1 MYINVIDVH
10 SYFIMANLQ
19 IRIDDYIRDRAQEV
33 ASSMGLDL
41 ASSVRMFFYQM
52 VRENGLP
59 FQPKADPFYSASNMA
74 HLKQVVDDLNAGKNL
89 VQHELI
95 ED

>member
-1 MYINVIDVH
+1 
-10 SYFIMANLQ
+10 MANLQ
-19 IRIDDYIRDRAQEV
+19 IRIDDGIRNRALEV

-41 ASSVRMFFYQM
+41 ASAVRMFLYQM

-74 HLKQVVDDLNAGKNL
+74 HLKKVVEDLDAGKNI
-89 VQHELI
+89 VQHNLM

>member
-41 ASSVRMFFYQM
+41 ASSVRMFLYQM

>member
-41 ASSVRMFFYQM
+41 ASSVRMFLYQR